1 MTIKP
6 TMMNF
11 LKIAMLT
18 LMLGTTLFL
27 ACKKSNDN
35 GFSVEGSWQG
45 KLGNGGAKP
54 TGFIGLNI
62 KGGHILE
69 RTVSTGSV
77 TATGTWQ
84 IDGNTFSGN
93 YVFSSS
99 STKVNL
105 TGTLNKGQLKIT
117 GAWSNDSNEE
127 GAWYVT
133 K

>member
-1 MTIKP
+1 
-6 TMMNF
+6 MNF
-11 LKIAMLT
+11 LKIVVLT

-35 GFSVEGSWQG
+35 GFSIEGSWQG
-45 KLGNGGAKP
+45 KLGNSSATP

-62 KGGHILE
+62 KGDHILE

-84 IDGNTFSGN
+84 INGNTFTGS
-93 YVFSSS
+93 YVFTSS
-99 STKVNL
+99 STIVNL
-105 TGTLNKGQLKIT
+105 KGTLNKGQLKIT
-117 GAWSNDSNEE
+117 GAWANDGNEE